1 MNTQDLKFVLDLIKD
16 SEAKEFWKQTYSG
29 ELTAQD
35 LANELSDMH
44 IMISNVPKIVNA
56 VTGGLLS
63 YATYPAETVIAKFND
78 YVDDVV
84 KESIEDYKE
93 ENELEPLS
101 DDEIA
106 DLFSQ
111 FVREHQTP
119 SDTLKVICGFA
130 RAIEK
135 AHGIGE

>member
-63 YATYPAETVIAKFND
+63 YATYPAQTVIAKFND
-78 YVDDVV
+78 YVDEVV

-93 ENELEPLS
+93 ENQLQPLS
-101 DDEIA
+101 DDEIEQIIA
-106 DLFSQ
+106 NEQ
-111 FVREHQTP
+111 IPVRTGK
-119 SDTLKVICGFA
+119 TAKRFA

-135 AHGIGE
+135 ALKEKNRG

>member
-1 MNTQDLKFVLDLIKD
+1 MNTQNLKFVLDLIKD
-16 SEAKEFWKQTYSG
+16 DEAKKFWKQTYSG

-44 IMISNVPKIVNA
+44 IMISNVPKIVNT

-84 KESIEDYKE
+84 QEAVKEALEEALEQPAQKSLAKIKVDFIKRQLNNLSKNIKLVEVLEDGTL
-93 ENELEPLS
+93 NPL
-101 DDEIA
+101 
-106 DLFSQ
+106 
-111 FVREHQTP
+111 
-119 SDTLKVICGFA
+119 
-130 RAIEK
+130 
-135 AHGIGE
+135 